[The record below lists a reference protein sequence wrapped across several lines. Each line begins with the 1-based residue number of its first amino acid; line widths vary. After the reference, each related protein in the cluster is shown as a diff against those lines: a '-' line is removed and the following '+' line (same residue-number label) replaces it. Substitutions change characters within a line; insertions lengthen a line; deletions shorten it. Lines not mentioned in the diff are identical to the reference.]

1 MKTFDIT
8 RFNQALK
15 CYFLVSRKSW
25 IRLFGIYTLV
35 MFFAGLFFTRVAGPG
50 YSRLVALFSGEDL
63 YNQYS
68 HLVRDSAIFG
78 VIFFCFS
85 MLFGASYLFAQMK
98 DTRKRSAYLLWPVSN
113 SEKYVVGLLHSVI
126 LMAIIAVVSFIAADA
141 LRVLVDAITGRI
153 IVWGIPLYYNQA
165 FSAFSVV
172 EWQSN
177 ANLLTWL
184 FYFHSL
190 YIVGGTLF
198 RRYQFLSTSAIIAI
212 VTILFVMFMRQS
224 GLDRV
229 DFHLWDYEPVIRQAA
244 NGELYE
250 TYHAVYN
257 PSYYVAL
264 LVGWLIIAF
273 HYWASFKLFCRMQVI
288 NNKWLNV

>member
-1 MKTFDIT
+1 MSSFELN
-8 RFNQALK
+8 RFGQALK
-15 CYFLVSRKSW
+15 CYFLVSRKTW
-25 IRLFGIYTLV
+25 IRIFGIYTMV
-35 MFFAGLFFTRVAGPG
+35 MFFAGLFFTRIAGPG
-50 YSRLVALFSGEDL
+50 YSTMVEIFQGVTLFE
-63 YNQYS
+63 QYG

-78 VIFFCFS
+78 VFFFCFS

-113 SEKYVVGLLHSVI
+113 REKYVVGLLHSIV
-126 LMAIIAVVSFIAADA
+126 LMAVLAVLSFIMADA
-141 LRVLVDAITGRI
+141 LRVLVDVTTGRI

-165 FSAFSVV
+165 MSAFSVI
-172 EWQSN
+172 EWQGN
-177 ANLLTWL
+177 AVLLFWL

-212 VTILFVMFMRQS
+212 VFILFVMFVNQT
-224 GLDRV
+224 GLNHV
-229 DFHLWDYEPVIRQAA
+229 DFHLVDFVPVNQPADGSPYQTFR
-244 NGELYE
+244 
-250 TYHAVYN
+250 AVYN
-257 PSYYVAL
+257 LSFYVAL
-264 LVGWLIIAF
+264 LAGWLIIAF

>member
-1 MKTFDIT
+1 MSSFELN
-8 RFNQALK
+8 RFGQALK
-15 CYFLVSRKSW
+15 CYFLVSRKTW

-35 MFFAGLFFTRVAGPG
+35 MFFAGLFFTRIAGPG
-50 YSRLVALFSGEDL
+50 YSTMVEYFQGETLFE
-63 YNQYS
+63 QYG

-113 SEKYVVGLLHSVI
+113 SEKYVVGLLHSIV
-126 LMAIIAVVSFIAADA
+126 LMAVLAVLSFIMADA
-141 LRVLVDAITGRI
+141 LRVLVDVTTGRI

-165 FSAFSVV
+165 MSAFSVI
-172 EWQSN
+172 EWQVN
-177 ANLLTWL
+177 AVLLFGL

-212 VTILFVMFMRQS
+212 VIILFVMFVNQT
-224 GLDRV
+224 GLNHV
-229 DFHLWDYEPVIRQAA
+229 DFHFVDYVPVTRVEEDGTVYQTVRP
-244 NGELYE
+244 LY
-250 TYHAVYN
+250 HF
-257 PSYYVAL
+257 SFYVAL
-264 LVGWLIIAF
+264 FVGWLIIAF

>member
-63 YNQYS
+63 YSQYS